1 MSYARIGSLRHSAA
15 EDDDDCSL
23 AQRGPAPIPKLL
35 IPRLLGHGPRRRA
48 GSAPGPGRE
57 QDWARN
63 LSRQRWEAGT
73 LLQHDAR
80 PACGTASTKG
90 KLGFSHRVRN
100 QESARVET
108 EGVSTNWLPAWPQA
122 VFHDVSR
129 AAGPERQTPQAP
141 TAARPAWRVSLW
153 YWDIFPGGRWRRT
166 AIGETLQRIP
176 VSGFVR
182 VLVIK
187 RL

>member
-35 IPRLLGHGPRRRA
+35 IPRLLGHGPRRRP

-73 LLQHDAR
+73 LFATR
-80 PACGTASTKG
+80 CPS
-90 KLGFSHRVRN
+90 RVRD
-100 QESARVET
+100 
-108 EGVSTNWLPAWPQA
+108 GLY
-122 VFHDVSR
+122 
-129 AAGPERQTPQAP
+129 ERQT
-141 TAARPAWRVSLW
+141 RV
-153 YWDIFPGGRWRRT
+153 FTQG
-166 AIGETLQRIP
+166 AQ
-176 VSGFVR
+176 SG
-182 VLVIK
+182 ISAC
-187 RL
+187 